1 MAWGLGAADTRHG
14 EFDAV
19 WSKKKIKKNP
29 DPRPDVGVEVQ
40 VTRSLD
46 NPRPFTK

>member
-19 WSKKKIKKNP
+19 RSKKNA